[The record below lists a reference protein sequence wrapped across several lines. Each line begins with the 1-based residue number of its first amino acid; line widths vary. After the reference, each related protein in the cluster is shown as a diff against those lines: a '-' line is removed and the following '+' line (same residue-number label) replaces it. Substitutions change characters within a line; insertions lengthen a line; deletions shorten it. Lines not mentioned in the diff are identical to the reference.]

1 MQNYN
6 SNFKSIVEEKAKKI
20 KVLILDVDGVM
31 ADGRIIY
38 DNFGDEFK
46 VFDVQDGF
54 GLALWR
60 RSGLKSAIVTAKK
73 TRIVARR
80 AKECGI
86 TKIFQNV
93 HDKGAVF
100 EKALRALKASDEE
113 VCFVGD
119 DLLDIPI
126 MKRAGLAVAV
136 PYSREEVK
144 SQAHYITKTQG
155 GRGAIREVIE
165 LILKSKGK
173 WQEIIDKYVTG

>member
-1 MQNYN
+1 MTN
-6 SNFKSIVEEKAKKI
+6 SIDIEEKAKKI
-20 KVLILDVDGVM
+20 KVLMLDVDGVM
-31 ADGRIIY
+31 TDGRIIY

-54 GLALWR
+54 GLVLWHR
-60 RSGLKSAIVTAKK
+60 AGLKSAIVTAKK
-73 TRIVARR
+73 SKIVARR

-86 TKIFQNV
+86 TKVFQNAR
-93 HDKGAVF
+93 DKGTVF
-100 EKALRALKASDEE
+100 ERALRALRATDEE
-113 VCFVGD
+113 VCFIGD

-144 SQAHYITKTQG
+144 SSAHYITKVQG

-173 WQEIIDKYVTG
+173 WDSITQKYF